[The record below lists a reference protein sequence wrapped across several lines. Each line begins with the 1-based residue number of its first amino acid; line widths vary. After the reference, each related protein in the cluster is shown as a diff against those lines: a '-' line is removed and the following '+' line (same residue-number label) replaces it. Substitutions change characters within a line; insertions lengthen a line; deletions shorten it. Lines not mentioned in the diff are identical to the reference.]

1 MGMVQIFVTSQ
12 LIVSAVHNSR
22 AYKSVSCFAS
32 VSSLIVQ
39 LFFFAGGSGSRISGN
54 LTRILLVP
62 LYSIFRG
69 VAFPFYEHSL
79 HESERSTIRK
89 FIAVSSC
96 FASESSLTVHFFLLL
111 VCQSK

>member
-1 MGMVQIFVTSQ
+1 MVQIFVTSQ

-62 LYSIFRG
+62 LYSIS
-69 VAFPFYEHSL
+69 VALHSL
-79 HESERSTIRK
+79 FMSILYMK
-89 FIAVSSC
+89 VKGAQ
-96 FASESSLTVHFFLLL
+96 FASS
-111 VCQSK
+111 